1 MLYISLPSSLA
12 LLRASFQSIIGSV
25 ARYNSYPDFEM
36 KLLNG
41 TQHDGNQF
49 GNPLNM
55 TRKEVQNDNTYWRT
69 TKKDGAFGSV
79 LNDISDVLRH
89 VCIRASCHAYM
100 PQSCLPPTRKER
112 CRP

>member
-1 MLYISLPSSLA
+1 MLYTSLPSSCA
-12 LLRASFQSIIGSV
+12 FFWASFQSIIGSV

-55 TRKEVQNDNTYWRT
+55 TRMEVQNDNTYRRT
-69 TKKDGAFGSV
+69 TKKDGTPG
-79 LNDISDVLRH
+79 LR
-89 VCIRASCHAYM
+89 
-100 PQSCLPPTRKER
+100 PQ
-112 CRP
+112 